1 MIVVS
6 SFTRYMYV
14 KVAQYGESLREHLVM
29 KSSSLHLLSQKSFIW
44 VLATQLVGNM
54 QLSAG

>member
-1 MIVVS
+1 MIVVP
-6 SFTRYMYV
+6 SFTGYMYV
-14 KVAQYGESLREHLVM
+14 KVAQYGASLRKHLVM
-29 KSSSLHLLSQKSFIW
+29 KSSSLHLSSQEFFIR